1 LFIGAVNLVGR
12 QLFPPVSEYFHKAS
26 VVFFYRGFVTI
37 MFSRQKANTTLSKI
51 KHLPSA
57 KDGNPNYNN

>member
-1 LFIGAVNLVGR
+1 LADNYFRSFLNIFAKQVLYFFIAALA
-12 QLFPPVSEYFHKAS
+12 QS
-26 VVFFYRGFVTI
+26 

-57 KDGNPNYNN
+57 KDGNPNYNNQVT